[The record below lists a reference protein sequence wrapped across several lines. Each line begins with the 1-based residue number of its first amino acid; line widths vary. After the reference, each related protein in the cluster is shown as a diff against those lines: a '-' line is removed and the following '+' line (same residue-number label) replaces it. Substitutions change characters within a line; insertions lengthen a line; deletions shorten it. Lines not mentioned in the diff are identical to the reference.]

1 MNPYTHAE
9 VWGTKSISI
18 SDEAYERL
26 TRLKGSS
33 RVSFSEAIP

>member
-26 TRLKGSS
+26 IRLKRLS